1 MKVSKIALQ
10 IRDRIPISSIHA
22 EDYVSTDNMR
32 PNFGGIEVSSSLP
45 PSGNVTAYQAGDILL
60 SNIRPYFRKTWFAT
74 HSGGCNADVL
84 CIRADPEKCIP
95 QYLYYLL
102 TTDNFVEDYL
112 KSCKGAKMPRG
123 NIQRLLDYEFNLPD
137 LPTQL
142 RIAAILGS
150 IDEKIEL
157 NRKKIAELEALAKTI
172 YDYWFIQFDF
182 PDKNGKPY
190 KSSGGKMIWNEQL
203 KREIPEGWE
212 EWSIHKSGSFH
223 RGISYSKQDEIT
235 KGLNSVS
242 VYRGNNISNGFVV
255 DDSNEVFIP
264 KNMVAE
270 SHMLQRG
277 QVLIAMSS
285 GSKEH
290 VGKTGLVTNTC
301 PNCAFGAFC
310 TAFEPIDEYKFLI
323 YDFFRS
329 STYRAYINQ
338 ICSGTGINN
347 LKFEHFETALFA
359 VPGDQE
365 ILKSFNAIQEP
376 LYNQIMR
383 LDEES
388 SILKNTRNYLLP
400 LLMNGQVEVKE

>member
-1 MKVSKIALQ
+1 M
-10 IRDRIPISSIHA
+10 RNRIPISSIHA

-123 NIQRLLDYEFNLPD
+123 NVQRLLDYEFYLPD

-172 YDYWFIQFDF
+172 YDQNLGLNQCEFTTVGKEVNVITGKRDSNFATHDGKYRFFTCSKEKLMCDEYEFDG
-182 PDKNGKPY
+182 DAILLSGNGDLHARFY
-190 KSSGGKMIWNEQL
+190 SGKFNAYQRTYVLIPRNQQL
-203 KREIPEGWE
+203 FSTMFFAVQATLSRLTSGA
-212 EWSIHKSGSFH
+212 SGSIVKF
-223 RGISYSKQDEIT
+223 IT
-235 KGLNSVS
+235 KNNVESISVPVFSKSTQLILNDIF
-242 VYRGNNISNGFVV
+242 R
-255 DDSNEVFIP
+255 EVLCI
-264 KNMVAE
+264 E
-270 SHMLQRG
+270 SD
-277 QVLIAMSS
+277 
-285 GSKEH
+285 
-290 VGKTGLVTNTC
+290 
-301 PNCAFGAFC
+301 
-310 TAFEPIDEYKFLI
+310 IDEL
-323 YDFFRS
+323 S
-329 STYRAYINQ
+329 SLRDT
-338 ICSGTGINN
+338 
-347 LKFEHFETALFA
+347 
-359 VPGDQE
+359 
-365 ILKSFNAIQEP
+365 
-376 LYNQIMR
+376 
-383 LDEES
+383 
-388 SILKNTRNYLLP
+388 LLP